1 MRRKS
6 KKYYMIMPVAVLTV
20 CGMFFFGCA
29 GESDKRESITPIE
42 VSEEQKDT
50 EEKKAEKEKAE
61 EESENQGKESVVYV
75 HVCGQV
81 NVPGVY
87 ELPEGSRIYEAV
99 AAAGGMTKQAAG
111 ERLNQAAAVEDG
123 QQIYVLSKEEVAKDA
138 ESAGGEAGVLDAS
151 IPGMPQA
158 EDGKVNLNT
167 ATAEE
172 LMTLSGI
179 GEAKAEAI
187 LRYREEHG
195 GFQKVEELMEVEGI
209 KEGVFHKIKEQVKI

>member
-111 ERLNQAAAVEDG
+111 ERLNQAAVEDG
-123 QQIYVLSKEEVAKDA
+123 QQIYVLSKEEAAKDA

-209 KEGVFHKIKEQVKI
+209 KEGVFQKIKEQVKI

>member
-1 MRRKS
+1 MRRKG
-6 KKYYMIMPVAVLTV
+6 KKYYMVMPVAVLII

-29 GESDKRESITPIE
+29 EKPDKKESIKPIE
-42 VSEEQKDT
+42 VSEAQKDT
-50 EEKKAEKEKAE
+50 EEKKAEEK
-61 EESENQGKESVVYV
+61 SENQGKESVVYV

-87 ELPEGSRIYEAV
+87 ELPKGSRIYEAV

-111 ERLNQAAAVEDG
+111 ERLNQAATVEDG
-123 QQIYVLSKEEVAKDA
+123 QQIYVLSKEEAAKNA
-138 ESAGGEAGVLDAS
+138 EPAGGEAGVLDAS

-158 EDGKVNLNT
+158 GDGKVNLNT

-209 KEGVFHKIKEQVKI
+209 KEGVFNKIKEQVKI

>member
-1 MRRKS
+1 MRRKG
-6 KKYYMIMPVAVLTV
+6 KKYYMVMPVAVLII

-29 GESDKRESITPIE
+29 EKPDKKESIKPIE
-42 VSEEQKDT
+42 VSEAQKDT
-50 EEKKAEKEKAE
+50 EEKKAEEK
-61 EESENQGKESVVYV
+61 SENQGKESVVYV

-87 ELPEGSRIYEAV
+87 ELPKGSRIYEAV

-111 ERLNQAAAVEDG
+111 ERLNQAATVEDG
-123 QQIYVLSKEEVAKDA
+123 QQIYVLSKEEAAKNA
-138 ESAGGEAGVLDAS
+138 EPAGGEAGVLDAS

-158 EDGKVNLNT
+158 GDGKVNLNT

-195 GFQKVEELMEVEGI
+195 GFQKV
-209 KEGVFHKIKEQVKI
+209 

>member
-1 MRRKS
+1 MRRKG
-6 KKYYMIMPVAVLTV
+6 KKYYMVMPVAVLII

-29 GESDKRESITPIE
+29 EKPDKKESIKPIE
-42 VSEEQKDT
+42 VSEAQKDT
-50 EEKKAEKEKAE
+50 EEKKAEEK
-61 EESENQGKESVVYV
+61 SENQGKESVVYV

-87 ELPEGSRIYEAV
+87 ELPKGSRIYEAV

-111 ERLNQAAAVEDG
+111 ERLNQAATVEDG
-123 QQIYVLSKEEVAKDA
+123 QQIYVLSKEEAAKNA
-138 ESAGGEAGVLDAS
+138 EPAGGEAGVLDAS

-158 EDGKVNLNT
+158 GDGKVNLNT

-209 KEGVFHKIKEQVKI
+209 KEGVFNQIKEQVKI

>member
-1 MRRKS
+1 MAKEAETFVIKIDGSRD
-6 KKYYMIMPVAVLTV
+6 ATWQ
-20 CGMFFFGCA
+20 
-29 GESDKRESITPIE
+29 GEVTWA
-42 VSEEQKDT
+42 
-50 EEKKAEKEKAE
+50 EEK
-61 EESENQGKESVVYV
+61 SENQGKESVVYV

-87 ELPEGSRIYEAV
+87 ELPKGSRIYEAV

-111 ERLNQAAAVEDG
+111 ERLNQAATVEDG
-123 QQIYVLSKEEVAKDA
+123 QQIYVLSKEEAAKNA
-138 ESAGGEAGVLDAS
+138 EPAGGEAGVLDAS

-158 EDGKVNLNT
+158 GDGKVNLNT

-209 KEGVFHKIKEQVKI
+209 KEGVFNKIKEQVKI

>member
-1 MRRKS
+1 
-6 KKYYMIMPVAVLTV
+6 
-20 CGMFFFGCA
+20 
-29 GESDKRESITPIE
+29 
-42 VSEEQKDT
+42 
-50 EEKKAEKEKAE
+50 
-61 EESENQGKESVVYV
+61 
-75 HVCGQV
+75 
-81 NVPGVY
+81 
-87 ELPEGSRIYEAV
+87 
-99 AAAGGMTKQAAG
+99 MTNQAAG

-123 QQIYVLSKEEVAKDA
+123 QQIYVLSKEEAAKDA
-138 ESAGGEAGVLDAS
+138 ESAGGEVGVLDAS

>member
-6 KKYYMIMPVAVLTV
+6 KKYYMIMPVVVLTV

-61 EESENQGKESVVYV
+61 EESENQGKERVVYV

-99 AAAGGMTKQAAG
+99 AAAGGMTNQAAG

-123 QQIYVLSKEEVAKDA
+123 QQIYVLSKEEAAKDA

-209 KEGVFHKIKEQVKI
+209 KEGVFQKIKEQVKI

>member
-6 KKYYMIMPVAVLTV
+6 KKYYMIMSVAVLTV

-50 EEKKAEKEKAE
+50 EEKKAEEI
-61 EESENQGKESVVYV
+61 ENQGKESVVYV

-99 AAAGGMTKQAAG
+99 AAAGGMTNQAAG

-123 QQIYVLSKEEVAKDA
+123 QQIYVLSKEEAAKDA

>member
-50 EEKKAEKEKAE
+50 EEKKAEKEG
-61 EESENQGKESVVYV
+61 ENQGKESVVYV

-99 AAAGGMTKQAAG
+99 AAAGGMTNQAAG

-123 QQIYVLSKEEVAKDA
+123 QQIYVLSKEEAAKDA

>member
-6 KKYYMIMPVAVLTV
+6 KRYNIVMPVAVLSV
-20 CGMFFFGCA
+20 CGMLFFGCA
-29 GESDKRESITPIE
+29 WKSDQKESIKPLE
-42 VSEEQKDT
+42 VSKEQQDT
-50 EEKKAEKEKAE
+50 KEKKAEEKDD
-61 EESENQGKESVVYV
+61 NQEQERVVYV

-81 NVPGVY
+81 HTPGVY

-99 AAAGGMTKQAAG
+99 AAAGGMTEQAAG
-111 ERLNQAAAVEDG
+111 ERLNQAATVEDG
-123 QQIYVLSKEEVAKDA
+123 QQIYVLSKEEAA
-138 ESAGGEAGVLDAS
+138 AGEAGAGEDAILGTS
-151 IPGMPQA
+151 QA
-158 EDGKVNLNT
+158 EDGKVDLNT

-179 GEAKAEAI
+179 GEAKAKAI

-209 KEGVFHKIKEQVKI
+209 KEGVFQKIKEQVKI

>member
-6 KKYYMIMPVAVLTV
+6 KKYYMIMSVAVLTV

-50 EEKKAEKEKAE
+50 EEKKAEE
-61 EESENQGKESVVYV
+61 EIENQGKESVVYV

-99 AAAGGMTKQAAG
+99 AAAGGMTNQAAG

-123 QQIYVLSKEEVAKDA
+123 QQIYVLSKEEAAKDA

>member
-99 AAAGGMTKQAAG
+99 AAAGGMTNQAAG

-123 QQIYVLSKEEVAKDA
+123 QQIYVLSKEEAAKDA

-158 EDGKVNLNT
+158 EGGKVNLNT

>member
-1 MRRKS
+1 MRFRRNRKIR
-6 KKYYMIMPVAVLTV
+6 KK
-20 CGMFFFGCA
+20 
-29 GESDKRESITPIE
+29 
-42 VSEEQKDT
+42 
-50 EEKKAEKEKAE
+50 KKAEEKAE

-75 HVCGQV
+75 HVRGQV

-99 AAAGGMTKQAAG
+99 AAAGGMTNQAAG

-123 QQIYVLSKEEVAKDA
+123 QQIYVLSKEEAAKDA
-138 ESAGGEAGVLDAS
+138 ESAGGEAGVFGSYLYL
-151 IPGMPQA
+151 GMPQA

-209 KEGVFHKIKEQVKI
+209 KEGVFDKD

>member
-29 GESDKRESITPIE
+29 GESDRRESITPIE

-50 EEKKAEKEKAE
+50 EEKKAEKKKTE

-87 ELPEGSRIYEAV
+87 ELPKGSRIYEAV
-99 AAAGGMTKQAAG
+99 AAAGGMTDQAAG

-123 QQIYVLSKEEVAKDA
+123 QQIYVLSKEEAAKNA
-138 ESAGGEAGVLDAS
+138 KPAGGEAGILDAS

-158 EDGKVNLNT
+158 EDGKVDLNT

>member
-6 KKYYMIMPVAVLTV
+6 KKYDVVMPVAVLLI
-20 CGMFFFGCA
+20 CGMLFVGCA
-29 GESDKRESITPIE
+29 GESDQGESITPVEI
-42 VSEEQKDT
+42 SEEQKDT
-50 EEKKAEKEKAE
+50 QEKKTEEK
-61 EESENQGKESVVYV
+61 SENQGKGSVVYV

-99 AAAGGMTKQAAG
+99 AAAGGMTEQAAG

-123 QQIYVLSKEEVAKDA
+123 QQIYVLSKEEAARDA
-138 ESAGGEAGVLDAS
+138 ESAGGETGVLDAS
-151 IPGMPQA
+151 IPGRSQA

-167 ATAEE
+167 ATSEE

-195 GFQKVEELMEVEGI
+195 GFQKIEELMEVEGI

>member
-6 KKYYMIMPVAVLTV
+6 KKYYRVMPVVVLAA

-29 GESDKRESITPIE
+29 GKMDKKESVKPIE
-42 VSEEQKDT
+42 I
-50 EEKKAEKEKAE
+50 
-61 EESENQGKESVVYV
+61 SENQQDTKEKKKEEKSENLAKESVVYV

-81 NVPGVY
+81 NAPGVY
-87 ELPEGSRIYEAV
+87 ELPGGSRIYEAV
-99 AAAGGMTKQAAG
+99 AAAGGMTDQAAG
-111 ERLNQAAAVEDG
+111 ERLNQAATVEDG
-123 QQIYVLSKEEVAKDA
+123 QQIYVMSKEEAAGNA
-138 ESAGGEAGVLDAS
+138 EPAGGEAGALDAS
-151 IPGMPQA
+151 VPGMPQA
-158 EDGKVNLNT
+158 EAGKVNLNT
-167 ATAEE
+167 ATAEQ

-195 GFQKVEELMEVEGI
+195 GFQKIEELMEVEGI

>member
-6 KKYYMIMPVAVLTV
+6 KKYYMIMSVAVLTV

-50 EEKKAEKEKAE
+50 EEKKAEKEI
-61 EESENQGKESVVYV
+61 ENQGKESVVYV

-99 AAAGGMTKQAAG
+99 AAAGGMTNQAAG

-123 QQIYVLSKEEVAKDA
+123 QQIYVLSKEEAAKDA

>member
-1 MRRKS
+1 MRRKD
-6 KKYYMIMPVAVLTV
+6 KKYYMVMPVAVLIV

-29 GESDKRESITPIE
+29 EKPDKKESIKPIE
-42 VSEEQKDT
+42 VSEDQQDKK
-50 EEKKAEKEKAE
+50 EKKAEKKKTE

-87 ELPEGSRIYEAV
+87 ELPKGSRIYEAV
-99 AAAGGMTKQAAG
+99 AAAGGMTDQAAG
-111 ERLNQAAAVEDG
+111 ERLNQAATVEDG
-123 QQIYVLSKEEVAKDA
+123 QQIYVLSKEEAAKNA
-138 ESAGGEAGVLDAS
+138 KPAGGEAGVLEAS

-158 EDGKVNLNT
+158 EDGKVDLNT

-209 KEGVFHKIKEQVKI
+209 KEGVFNKIKEQVKI